1 MFCFEEA
8 GVRRG
13 RDAGEVVSGKVVFD
27 EVVSG
32 VRALSE
38 VFASGKL
45 FSGLGVFCAFFQLS
59 MVVLLMPVSWAQ
71 RVTLLPA
78 SVVSRRR
85 VSFFFSSV

>member
-1 MFCFEEA
+1 MSDKA
-8 GVRRG
+8 
-13 RDAGEVVSGKVVFD
+13 VSGKAVFD

-32 VRALSE
+32 VRSLSG

-45 FSGLGVFCAFFQLS
+45 FSGLEVFCAFFQLS

-71 RVTLLPA
+71 RVALLPA
-78 SVVSRRR
+78 SVTSRRR